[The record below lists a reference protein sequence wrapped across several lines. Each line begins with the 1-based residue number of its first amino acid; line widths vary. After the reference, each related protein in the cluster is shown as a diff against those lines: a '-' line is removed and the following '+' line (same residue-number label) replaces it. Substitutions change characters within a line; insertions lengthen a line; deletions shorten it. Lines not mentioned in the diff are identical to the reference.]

1 MDLSLLKPQSFK
13 GEIKA
18 PGDKSIAHRALILN
32 SLGSG
37 QASISNFPRAQ
48 DTIATLNV
56 MKTLGMDI
64 VEKGTDSR
72 GISSNLI
79 IKSRG
84 INSFKKPS
92 SHLDAQNSGTLMRL
106 LLGVLAGSSISAVV
120 SGDSSL
126 NKRPMGRIVQP
137 LKLMGANIAAEAGD
151 EFPPIN
157 VIGTELTGINYDM
170 PIASAQLKSALLIAG
185 LVADGKTQITEP
197 NLSRDHTEN
206 MLTDMGIHLDKE
218 NISNRIIISPGI
230 PNMIDVEIPSDFSSA
245 APWIVGGLIHKDSE
259 VVIKDVGINETRTGL
274 LDVLQAMGATVSIEK
289 KPANSKEFVADIMVS
304 SSGLKGIEIQG
315 EIIPRLIDEIPL
327 IAVAATQAEGTTII
341 RDAREL
347 RVKESDRIKNTVIA
361 LNRLGARV
369 EEQDDGMVIYGK
381 GNLKGGTL
389 DSSGDHRL
397 AIAWAVASLVS
408 DGEVV
413 IQNSE
418 VTEVSYP
425 NFWSDFLAIA
435 VKN

>member
-1 MDLSLLKPQSFK
+1 
-13 GEIKA
+13 
-18 PGDKSIAHRALILN
+18 
-32 SLGSG
+32 
-37 QASISNFPRAQ
+37 
-48 DTIATLNV
+48 
-56 MKTLGMDI
+56 
-64 VEKGTDSR
+64 
-72 GISSNLI
+72 
-79 IKSRG
+79 
-84 INSFKKPS
+84 
-92 SHLDAQNSGTLMRL
+92 
-106 LLGVLAGSSISAVV
+106 
-120 SGDSSL
+120 
-126 NKRPMGRIVQP
+126 
-137 LKLMGANIAAEAGD
+137 
-151 EFPPIN
+151 
-157 VIGTELTGINYDM
+157 
-170 PIASAQLKSALLIAG
+170 
-185 LVADGKTQITEP
+185 
-197 NLSRDHTEN
+197 
-206 MLTDMGIHLDKE
+206 
-218 NISNRIIISPGI
+218 
-230 PNMIDVEIPSDFSSA
+230 
-245 APWIVGGLIHKDSE
+245 
-259 VVIKDVGINETRTGL
+259 
-274 LDVLQAMGATVSIEK
+274 
-289 KPANSKEFVADIMVS
+289 MVS